1 MIFCLALQDFTA
13 GEIFPPT
20 LTLPLGEGSR
30 EKIQIEKA
38 IACLVVQGAE
48 KIYLP
53 KSAGHS
59 LGKMG
64 SPDFRPGTWA
74 NSS

>member
-1 MIFCLALQDFTA
+1 MRKLATNFRN
-13 GEIFPPT
+13 PPNPS
-20 LTLPLGEGSR
+20 LPKGSC

-38 IACLVVQGAE
+38 TACLVVQGAA

-64 SPDFRPGTWA
+64 SPEFRQGTWA